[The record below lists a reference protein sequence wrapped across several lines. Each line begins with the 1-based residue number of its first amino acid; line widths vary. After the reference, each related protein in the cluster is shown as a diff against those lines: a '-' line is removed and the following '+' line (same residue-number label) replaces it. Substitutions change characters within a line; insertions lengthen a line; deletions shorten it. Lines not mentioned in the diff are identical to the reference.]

1 MRTIFENCIAIIAL
15 GTLLF
20 MVISILI
27 TIIDSNETL
36 QNIIKNITLIIFRS
50 TMIIILLI
58 IAWGGLNEFF
68 PV

>member
-1 MRTIFENCIAIIAL
+1 MRTLFENCIAIIAI

-27 TIIDSNETL
+27 TIVDSNETL
-36 QNIIKNITLIIFRS
+36 QNIIKNITMIIFRS
-50 TMIIILLI
+50 AMIILLLI

-68 PV
+68 PI